1 MNKILCSNRKAHY
14 EYDIVDTIEAGIV
27 LKGCEI
33 KSLREHNASL
43 DASYA
48 VMQKDELWLIN
59 SHIDEYKNSSEN
71 FYEPK
76 RERKLL
82 LKKSEIRKFV
92 EQASQKGFTLIPLSF
107 FLSGRIVKVEL
118 AVAKGKQTHDK
129 RASIKE
135 RELERELRNL
145 E

>member
-1 MNKILCSNRKAHY
+1 MI
-14 EYDIVDTIEAGIV
+14 
-27 LKGCEI
+27 
-33 KSLREHNASL
+33 NAMPAPHPRTWCTARS
-43 DASYA
+43 
-48 VMQKDELWLIN
+48 ELT
-59 SHIDEYKNSSEN
+59 
-71 FYEPK
+71 
-76 RERKLL
+76 
-82 LKKSEIRKFV
+82 FV